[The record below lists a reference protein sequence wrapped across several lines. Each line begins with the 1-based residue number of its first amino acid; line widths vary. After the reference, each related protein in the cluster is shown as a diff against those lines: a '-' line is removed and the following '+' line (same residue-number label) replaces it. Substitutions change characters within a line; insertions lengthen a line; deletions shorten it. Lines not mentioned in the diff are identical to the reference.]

1 LMLKP
6 GVVLAVV
13 RVIETVMIITIM
25 YLYGID
31 ALAFPYIIIPMLM
44 FLLAIIFLLIKLVQV
59 MIGMEPTT
67 AQRLMLVVLIIDLLV
82 NLYLVYLSMVTLSLV
97 YIMTLYMVFFINVSI
112 TLVLIALYAKLQ

>member
-1 LMLKP
+1 MLKP
-6 GVVLAVV
+6 GVLLAVV

-25 YLYGID
+25 YLYGIN
-31 ALAFPYIIIPMLM
+31 ALAFPYIIIPMLTL
-44 FLLAIIFLLIKLVQV
+44 LLAIIFLLVKLVQV

-67 AQRLMLVVLIIDLLV
+67 AQRLMLVVLVIDLLV

>member
-1 LMLKP
+1 MLKP
-6 GVVLAVV
+6 GVLLGVV
-13 RVIETVMIITIM
+13 RVIETIMVIAIM
-25 YLYGID
+25 YLYGIN

-44 FLLAIIFLLIKLVQV
+44 LLLAIIFLLVKLVQV

-67 AQRLMLVVLIIDLLV
+67 AQRLMLVVLVIDLLV

>member
-82 NLYLVYLSMVTLSLV
+82 NLYLVYLSMVTLGLV

>member
-1 LMLKP
+1 MFKP

-82 NLYLVYLSMVTLSLV
+82 NLYLVYLSMVTLGLV

>member
-1 LMLKP
+1 MLKP

-31 ALAFPYIIIPMLM
+31 ALAFPYIIIPMLTL
-44 FLLAIIFLLIKLVQV
+44 LLAIIFLLVKLVQV

-67 AQRLMLVVLIIDLLV
+67 AQRLMLVVLVIDLLV

>member
-1 LMLKP
+1 MLKP

-82 NLYLVYLSMVTLSLV
+82 NLYLVYLSMVTLGLV